1 MADPNSLMLRV
12 HSQLQNMKTGLFKKI
27 PKEFGG
33 QEDNVVFGL
42 GTQTLGGAGAFTISS
57 TVTRDMILRDLII
70 QFTGNADIQITAITA
85 GGVALLQGGPVPA
98 SIIAAS
104 NLNRPDFSFPVAGGT
119 PVVVSGS
126 VSAGTTVGGAFA
138 ID

>member
-1 MADPNSLMLRV
+1 MADPNLKLRI
-12 HSQLQNMKTGLFKKI
+12 HSQLQSIKSGLFKKI
-27 PKEFGG
+27 PKDFGG

-42 GTQTLGGAGAFTISS
+42 GNQVLGGAGSFTLQ
-57 TVTRDMILRDLII
+57 VNATRDMILRDLVV
-70 QFTGNADIQITAITA
+70 QTTGNADVQITSITA

-98 SIIAAS
+98 TTFAAN

-119 PVVVSGS
+119 PIVISGS
-126 VSAGTTVGGAFA
+126 VSAASTVGGAFA